1 MDAPFASGIAQP
13 APATP
18 MPMMAMNSTSKM
30 QVTTGADD
38 DAGVHGLLGVAFG
51 SDELFEG

>member
-1 MDAPFASGIAQP
+1 MDAPFASSIAQP

-30 QVTTGADD
+30 QVTTVPTMMPYMDCLA
-38 DAGVHGLLGVAFG
+38 
-51 SDELFEG
+51 